1 MHHLKVVVEKYSSV
15 KKVYVVVIVC
25 VCHVRLHSACRLNV
39 IEELEPE
46 MRGLFT
52 LEASSARMGVPAETF
67 ESTEQDQKCIMLS
80 VKTVWKT
87 PLYSTG
93 TMLKVDQS
101 CMLRV
106 YGTVRFEL
114 EVGAWRSAMWI
125 SWLSQPVSGN
135 STQSSGQEKQPVRNS
150 STIASRKTRA
160 PWSQEGA
167 GDRSAM
173 CSGRKRKMV
182 LNVNR
187 NHTAY

>member
-1 MHHLKVVVEKYSSV
+1 MHYVE
-15 KKVYVVVIVC
+15 
-25 VCHVRLHSACRLNV
+25 
-39 IEELEPE
+39 
-46 MRGLFT
+46 
-52 LEASSARMGVPAETF
+52 
-67 ESTEQDQKCIMLS
+67 
-80 VKTVWKT
+80 TVWKT

-114 EVGAWRSAMWI
+114 EVGTWRSAMWI
-125 SWLSQPVSGN
+125 AWLSQPVSGN
-135 STQSSGQEKQPVRNS
+135 STQSSGQEKTS
-150 STIASRKTRA
+150 KELLDHSSRKTRA
-160 PWSQEGA
+160 PWSQESA